1 MSPEKPHQEK
11 DRRERHLSPGA
22 GPRHDEDRALF
33 RSPRRGEADFRRS
46 DTWRVLRIQG
56 EFVEGFEALARV
68 QPAVSVFGSA
78 RLSRS
83 DALYDD
89 VVTLARGIADA
100 GLAVITGGGPGVM
113 EAANRGC
120 QEAGGLSVGCNI
132 QLPFEQAP
140 NPYQDIALDFRYFFV
155 RKLMFVKYS
164 VAYVI
169 CPGGFGTLDEL
180 FNAVTLAQTGKIE
193 QFPIVLLGRSYWGGG
208 RPNPGARLSSRET
221 GGLIRASADAK
232 EVSCVVAGV
241 CSSSPVAWRPASLPA
256 KRGTAGRHSPSTV
269 STRSRRSP

>member
-89 VVTLARGIADA
+89 VVTLARGIAAA
-100 GLAVITGGGPGVM
+100 GLSIITGGGPGVM

-193 QFPIVLLGRSYWGGG
+193 QFPIVLLGRSYWGGLKCWIEDQLL
-208 RPNPGARLSSRET
+208 ARTFISEHDLDLMT
-221 GGLIRASADAK
+221 IADTPEEA
-232 EVSCVVAGV
+232 VRLVVDRIGEHGY
-241 CSSSPVAWRPASLPA
+241 LPA
-256 KRGTAGRHSPSTV
+256 KQV
-269 STRSRRSP
+269 D

>member
-11 DRRERHLSPGA
+11 DRRKRHLPPDA
-22 GPRHDEDRALF
+22 EPRHDEDRALF

-56 EFVEGFEALARV
+56 EVVEGFEALARV
-68 QPAVSVFGSA
+68 EPAVSVFGSA

-89 VVTLARGIADA
+89 VVTLARGIAAA
-100 GLAVITGGGPGVM
+100 GLSIITGGGPGVM

-120 QEAGGLSVGCNI
+120 REAGGLSVGCNI
-132 QLPFEQAP
+132 QLPFEQVP

-193 QFPIVLLGRSYWGGG
+193 QFPIVLLGRSYWGGLKCWIEDQLL
-208 RPNPGARLSSRET
+208 ARTFISEHDLDLMTIADTPEEAVRLVVDRIREH
-221 GGLIRASADAK
+221 GY
-232 EVSCVVAGV
+232 
-241 CSSSPVAWRPASLPA
+241 LPA
-256 KRGTAGRHSPSTV
+256 KQV
-269 STRSRRSP
+269 D